1 MGWSEYF
8 RNCWSSGIFTISR
21 VYRKWSGKKKK
32 KSSERQFC
40 GRKCLVDARGQRRM
54 ATLVQTDRKATV
66 RYDQDLQK
74 SISQSTTRRTLKQL
88 SYSSR
93 RYTGATPVR

>member
-32 KSSERQFC
+32 NPVSGSSVGENA
-40 GRKCLVDARGQRRM
+40 LLMPEVRGEWPDWFKLIEKQQYGTTKICRR
-54 ATLVQTDRKATV
+54 ASLKAQHV
-66 RYDQDLQK
+66 E
-74 SISQSTTRRTLKQL
+74 
-88 SYSSR
+88 
-93 RYTGATPVR
+93 P